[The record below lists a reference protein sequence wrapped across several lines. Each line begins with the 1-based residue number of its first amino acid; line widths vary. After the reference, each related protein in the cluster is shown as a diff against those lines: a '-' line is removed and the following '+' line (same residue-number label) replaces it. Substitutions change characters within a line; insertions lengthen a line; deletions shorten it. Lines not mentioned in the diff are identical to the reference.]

1 MSDVTIDPVASP
13 AAYQDML
20 LSLLGDDD
28 PAVVFAATEKRL
40 RELVAEVGP
49 QLRVRPAPAEWSV
62 LECLG
67 HFVDAELV
75 VSARVRW
82 ILAEDQPDI
91 VPYDQDRWVDGLRH
105 NDDDPADLIALFA
118 ALRTAN
124 LRLWATRTAEERT
137 RLGIHRER
145 GPESYELTVRLSAGH
160 DRFHVAQAERTLAA
174 VRR

>member
-13 AAYQDML
+13 TAYQDML

-28 PAVVFAATEKRL
+28 PAIVFAATEKRL
-40 RELVAEVGP
+40 RELVAEAGP
-49 QLRVRPAPAEWSV
+49 QLRVRPEPTEWSV
-62 LECLG
+62 LEGVG

-82 ILAEDQPDI
+82 ILAEDEPDI

-105 NDDDPADLIALFA
+105 RDDDPDDLLALFA
-118 ALRTAN
+118 ALRAAN
-124 LRLWATRTAEERT
+124 LRLWATRTNEERG

-145 GPESYELTVRLSAGH
+145 GPESYELTVRLLAGH
-160 DRFHVAQAERTLAA
+160 DRFHIAQAERALAT

>member
-1 MSDVTIDPVASP
+1 MSNVTIDPVATP

-28 PAVVFAATEKRL
+28 PAMVFAATEERL
-40 RELVAEVGP
+40 RELVTEAGP
-49 QLRVRPAPAEWSV
+49 ELRVRPAPAEWSV

-67 HFVDAELV
+67 HIVDAEVV

-91 VPYDQDRWVDGLRH
+91 VPYDQDRWVDRLRH
-105 NDDDPADLIALFA
+105 GEDEPDDLFALFA

-124 LRLWATRTAEERT
+124 LQLWATRSDEERA

-145 GPESYELTVRLSAGH
+145 GPESYELTVRLLAGH
-160 DRFHVAQAERTLAA
+160 DRFHIAQAERTLAA
-174 VRR
+174 VTR

>member
-28 PAVVFAATEKRL
+28 PAVVFGTTQKRL
-40 RELVAEVGP
+40 RELVAEAGP

-105 NDDDPADLIALFA
+105 REDEPDDLFALFA
-118 ALRTAN
+118 ALRMAN
-124 LRLWATRTAEERT
+124 LRLWATRTEEERA
-137 RLGIHRER
+137 RVGIHRER

-160 DRFHVAQAERTLAA
+160 DLFHIEQAERTLAA

>member
-1 MSDVTIDPVASP
+1 MSNTTIDPVATP

-28 PAVVFAATEKRL
+28 PAVVQAATEGRL
-40 RELVAEVGP
+40 RQLVAEAGP
-49 QLRVRPAPAEWSV
+49 LLRRRPEPSEWSV
-62 LECLG
+62 LEGLG

-75 VSARVRW
+75 VGGRVRW

-105 NDDDPADLIALFA
+105 GEDEPEDLLALFV

-124 LRLWATRTAEERT
+124 LRLWATRKPEEFDRV
-137 RLGIHRER
+137 GIHRER
-145 GPESYELTVRLSAGH
+145 GPESYELTVRLLAGH
-160 DRFHVAQAERTLAA
+160 DRFHIAQIERTLAA
-174 VRR
+174 LRR